1 VKKCNALVI
10 KVQNHSHAAL
20 ECGFYR
26 GTHPISKDQDVEL
39 IETMSMD
46 SMATRCMLV
55 DYDFDAATKNDP
67 IAVVLRRFYSADYIC
82 EPCVAMDFAKLPEK
96 DPMDPLSVVMIKNK
110 RWSLWGNNTIRLRTE
125 DYLNRGLSF
134 SLDTSIYD
142 DFINAQASQA
152 SQTAR
157 DE

>member
-1 VKKCNALVI
+1 VKKCNALVV

-26 GTHPISKDQDVEL
+26 GTHPISKDRDVES

-82 EPCVAMDFAKLPEK
+82 EPCVALDFAKLPER
-96 DPMDPLSVVMIKNK
+96 DPMDPLSTVTIDEE
-110 RWSLWGNNTIRLRTE
+110 RWSMWGNNTIRLRTE
-125 DYLNRGLSF
+125 HYSTRGLSF

-142 DFINAQASQA
+142 DFISAQESQPTRA
-152 SQTAR
+152 
-157 DE
+157 D

>member
-1 VKKCNALVI
+1 
-10 KVQNHSHAAL
+10 
-20 ECGFYR
+20 
-26 GTHPISKDQDVEL
+26 
-39 IETMSMD
+39 
-46 SMATRCMLV
+46 
-55 DYDFDAATKNDP
+55 
-67 IAVVLRRFYSADYIC
+67 
-82 EPCVAMDFAKLPEK
+82 MDFAKLPEK